1 MATILVVDDQPVN
14 RSFLTTLLGY
24 RGYRLLEASGGR
36 EALEA
41 ARAEHPDLVI
51 TDILMPTMDGFEFVR
66 QLRLEPPTAAVPVI
80 FYTAAYQ
87 RWESYPLAEAA
98 GGVHHLDKP
107 ADPEVILRAVDEALG
122 SARSW
127 APIPPVEEFDRE
139 HLRLLTDKLAR
150 KVDELEREV
159 AERRQVEEELRA
171 AKEAAELANRAKD
184 RFLAVLSH
192 ELRTPLTPVLLA
204 VSAALDGSPPVAAE
218 LRPLMEMIR
227 DNVGLERR
235 LIDDLFDLTRI
246 ARGQLALDLQRVE
259 VHAVIGRACEVC
271 RAEADKAGLN
281 LVLDLAATEHHA
293 RADATR
299 LQQVFWNLI
308 QNAIKFT
315 PAGGTVT
322 IRSRTVD
329 SLPGRGLIVEVADT
343 GIGIEAEVLPRLFQ
357 PFAQGETAPYRRHH
371 MGLGLGLA
379 IARSIAEA
387 HGGRLTAASSGPGHG
402 ATFTLELAPDLTQS
416 PAITSPP
423 PQPPNGKVP
432 SRALRILLVEDN
444 KHILDC
450 LTWILGQ
457 RRHTVTAAASM
468 ASARQL
474 AATDDFDLIISDIE
488 LGDGTGLELMR
499 ELSVTRAIPG
509 IAISGFGSDFDRR
522 MSREAGF
529 AEHLIKPIEVRTLE
543 QAIARV
549 FPAMRASRPS
559 EDPGVAAPERPAHLR
574 GHSFIPGA
582 GRP

>member
-24 RGYRLLEASGGR
+24 RGHRLLEASGGR

-107 ADPEVILRAVDEALG
+107 ADPEVILRAVDQALG

-259 VHAVIGRACEVC
+259 VHAVIGRACEIC

-329 SLPGRGLIVEVADT
+329 SLPGPRPDRRGRRHRHRDRGGSPAPD
-343 GIGIEAEVLPRLFQ
+343 LPALR
-357 PFAQGETAPYRRHH
+357 AGRDRAYRRHH

-423 PQPPNGKVP
+423 PQPPNGKAP

-457 RRHTVTAAASM
+457 RRHTVTAVASM

-559 EDPGVAAPERPAHLR
+559 EDPGVAAPERLAHLR
-574 GHSFIPGA
+574 GHSLV
-582 GRP
+582 